1 MTQEKEQLVNAL
13 MSLFDMHPTMKVSME
28 NTSIK
33 VLKAFLEGAIV
44 NSRAYNTVKQKQ
56 DDYRKRL
63 ASYET
68 IVDWGNLFSRRLYEL
83 DDTFV

>member
-68 IVDWGNLFSRRLYEL
+68 IVD
-83 DDTFV
+83 